1 MPLNL
6 STFIEML
13 FKVWLMDSVHL
24 NSLGY
29 LWKKKFLPG
38 FSLCCPE
45 SEYLGIFFFLLC
57 ILKRLSK
64 QKAYLF
70 WAKENLP
77 LIILTL
83 GLAHTFSSAWFSE
96 YCLSVL
102 GSICYSVFFRDLL
115 ERTLIDKDLYF
126 FFLPAHSFCCL
137 ERLRS
142 NTSQSF
148 HTFFILFL

>member
-1 MPLNL
+1 MADGQHASKFPGISVEKEISSWIL
-6 STFIEML
+6 SLLSWVRI
-13 FKVWLMDSVHL
+13 
-24 NSLGY
+24 
-29 LWKKKFLPG
+29 PG
-38 FSLCCPE
+38 D
-45 SEYLGIFFFLLC
+45 FFFLLC